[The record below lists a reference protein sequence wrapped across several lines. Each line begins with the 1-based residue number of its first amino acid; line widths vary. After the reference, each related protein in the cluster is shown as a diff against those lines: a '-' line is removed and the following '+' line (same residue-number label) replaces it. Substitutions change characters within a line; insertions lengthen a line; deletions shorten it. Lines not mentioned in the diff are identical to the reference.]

1 MAKQRNDDLRD
12 CLTAYECRDRLP
24 ELSSWMSDDEL
35 KQVTI
40 WRGTR
45 FEAGQQYF
53 DLNNPSRGPFV
64 ATGDEHPPSDHTYA
78 CRADVTERVWA
89 RLATWDQLVSVSQAQ
104 AIDRHVKDMS
114 TGRERSAAGEARPLP
129 PE

>member
-1 MAKQRNDDLRD
+1 MATQRNDDLRD

-45 FEAGQQYF
+45 FERGQQYF

-64 ATGDEHPPSDHTYA
+64 ATGDERPPSDHTYT
-78 CRADVTERVWA
+78 CRADVSERVCA
-89 RLATWDQLVSVSQAQ
+89 RLTTWDQLVSVSQAQ
-104 AIDRHVKDMS
+104 ALDSHVKEMG

>member
-1 MAKQRNDDLRD
+1 MANQRNDDLRD

-24 ELSSWMSDDEL
+24 ALSSWMSDDEL

-45 FEAGQQYF
+45 FETGQQYF
-53 DLNNPSRGPFV
+53 DLDNPSRGPFV
-64 ATGDEHPPSDHTYA
+64 ATGDEHQPTDHTYT
-78 CRADVTERVWA
+78 CRADVPERVWA

-104 AIDRHVKDMS
+104 ALDSHVQAMS
-114 TGRERSAAGEARPLP
+114 TGRQHSASGEARPLP

>member
-1 MAKQRNDDLRD
+1 MANQRNDDLRD

-24 ELSSWMSDDEL
+24 GLSSWMSDDEL

-40 WRGTR
+40 WHGTC
-45 FEAGQQYF
+45 FEAGQEYF
-53 DLNNPSRGPFV
+53 DLDNPSRGPFV
-64 ATGDEHPPSDHTYA
+64 ATGDERPPTHHSYT
-78 CRADVTERVWA
+78 CRAEVPERVWA

-104 AIDRHVKDMS
+104 ALDTQVKNLGM
-114 TGRERSAAGEARPLP
+114 GREQSAAGEARPLP